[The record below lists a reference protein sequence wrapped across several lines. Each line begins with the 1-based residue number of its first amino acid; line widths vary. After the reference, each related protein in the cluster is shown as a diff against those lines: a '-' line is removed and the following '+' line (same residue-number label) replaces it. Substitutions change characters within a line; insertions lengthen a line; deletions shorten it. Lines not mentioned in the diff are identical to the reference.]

1 MFLKEIKQKINST
14 KRISQVTKAL
24 ELVSAVKM
32 KKAQK
37 AALLSRPFARKVI
50 EILKRL
56 YEHQEKYLAQRSFYF
71 QEREVKKVLVAVI
84 TSDKGFCSSFN
95 QNILKFADKEIKKIE
110 TEAEVEIM
118 PIGKKA
124 ISFFKKKNR
133 TIKIEFTGIGDYGK
147 LEEIKPIAR
156 LFLRYFEEDK
166 YQKVYIFYTEFIST
180 FIQETR
186 RIQLLPAQRQVF
198 EEMLVD
204 KAGENGSQP
213 ENNDYIFEPNAAK
226 IFNNLIPQLI
236 EFEVHQAVLEA
247 NASEHSA
254 RMMAMKNASQN
265 AKEIIEKLTLNYNK
279 VRQNQITSEIS
290 EISSAKEVMT
300 NLN

>member
-14 KRISQVTKAL
+14 RRISQVTKAL

-37 AALLSRPFARKVI
+37 IAFLSRPFALKVI

-56 YEHQEKYLAQRSFYF
+56 YEHQEKYLTQKSFYF
-71 QEREVKKVLVAVI
+71 QEREVKKTLVAVI

-95 QNILKFADKEIKKIE
+95 QNILKFAEKEIKE
-110 TEAEVEIM
+110 MEGEVDIM
-118 PIGKKA
+118 AIGKKA

-133 TIKIEFTGIGDYGK
+133 TIKIKFTGIGDYGK
-147 LEEIKPIAR
+147 FEEVKPIAK

-166 YQKVYIFYTEFIST
+166 YQKIYVFYTEFIST
-180 FIQETR
+180 FLQETR
-186 RIQLLPAQRQVF
+186 KIQLLPSRREVF
-198 EEMLVD
+198 EEMLAD
-204 KAGENGSQP
+204 KVGENGFPSI
-213 ENNDYIFEPNAAK
+213 NNDYIFEPSSK
-226 IFNNLIPQLI
+226 KVFDNLIPQLI

-265 AKEIIEKLTLNYNK
+265 AKEIIEGLTLNYNK
-279 VRQNQITSEIS
+279 IRQNQITSEIC
-290 EISSAKEVMT
+290 EISSAKEVMEQ
-300 NLN
+300 N

>member
-1 MFLKEIKQKINST
+1 M
-14 KRISQVTKAL
+14 
-24 ELVSAVKM
+24 
-32 KKAQK
+32 
-37 AALLSRPFARKVI
+37 
-50 EILKRL
+50 
-56 YEHQEKYLAQRSFYF
+56 
-71 QEREVKKVLVAVI
+71 I

-95 QNILKFADKEIKKIE
+95 QNILKFAEKEIKKIE
-110 TEAEVEIM
+110 KEAEVEIM

-133 TIKIEFTGIGDYGK
+133 IIKVEFTGIGDYGK
-147 LEEIKPIAR
+147 LEEVKPIAK

-166 YQKVYIFYTEFIST
+166 YQKIYIFYTEFIST
-180 FIQETR
+180 FMQETR
-186 RIQLLPAQRQVF
+186 KIQLLPAQRQVF
-198 EEMLVD
+198 EEMLAD
-204 KAGENGSQP
+204 KAGKNGFQP
-213 ENNDYIFEPNAAK
+213 ESNDYIFEPNAVK
-226 IFNNLIPQLI
+226 IFNSLIPQLI